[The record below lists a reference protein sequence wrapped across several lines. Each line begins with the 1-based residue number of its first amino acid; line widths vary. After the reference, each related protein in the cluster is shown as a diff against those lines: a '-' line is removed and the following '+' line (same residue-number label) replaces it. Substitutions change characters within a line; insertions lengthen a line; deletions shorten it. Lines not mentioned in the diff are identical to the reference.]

1 MAVTSIWSIKGWI
14 GKVIN
19 YAENP
24 DKTKENNEGQI
35 VEDQSRSAQGLED
48 VLTYAVNAEKT
59 RQRQSESMEIELVG
73 ESEELMEQYVSGVNC
88 SPTTAREEMI
98 AVKKRFGKEGGIV
111 AFHGYQSFAP
121 GECTP
126 AMAHEIGKKLAEEL
140 WGSRYQVLIATHL
153 DKANHL
159 HNHFV
164 VNSVSFLDGKRYHRT
179 NQDYRDM
186 RMMSDRLCKEYQLSV
201 VGQPEQGKGK
211 HYAEWQAE
219 QEGKPSYHSMVK
231 ADVDEA
237 IRKARTE
244 KEFFFYLRE
253 KGYSFKFGKDI
264 TIRPEG
270 RERGLK
276 LKRNFGENYSLEAI
290 RVRILEENELP
301 AEKKLSVRKTYRIRV
316 SGNFKQTR
324 KIGGLRGLYLH
335 YCYLLGILPK
345 NRPSMSAKQIHVLF
359 REDLLKLNT
368 ISKETKLLCHYHI
381 DTAEQ
386 LFSLKDRL
394 QKQMEQCVEERK
406 HLRYKIRANRPEEEI
421 QELKEQLKGLTEEIG
436 TLRREVVVCDGIAA
450 RSKVIE
456 EKFKMVR
463 EEKEKKEEQSHEHIR
478 RSR

>member
-1 MAVTSIWSIKGWI
+1 
-14 GKVIN
+14 
-19 YAENP
+19 
-24 DKTKENNEGQI
+24 
-35 VEDQSRSAQGLED
+35 
-48 VLTYAVNAEKT
+48 
-59 RQRQSESMEIELVG
+59 
-73 ESEELMEQYVSGVNC
+73 
-88 SPTTAREEMI
+88 
-98 AVKKRFGKEGGIV
+98 
-111 AFHGYQSFAP
+111 
-121 GECTP
+121 
-126 AMAHEIGKKLAEEL
+126 
-140 WGSRYQVLIATHL
+140 
-153 DKANHL
+153 
-159 HNHFV
+159 
-164 VNSVSFLDGKRYHRT
+164 
-179 NQDYRDM
+179 M
-186 RMMSDRLCKEYQLSV
+186 RMVSDRLCKEYQLSV
-201 VGQPEQGKGK
+201 VQKPEQGKGK

-219 QEGKPSYHSMVK
+219 QQGKPSYHSMVK
-231 ADVDEA
+231 ADIDKA

-244 KEFFFYLRE
+244 KQFFFYLRE

-264 TIRPEG
+264 TICPEG

-276 LKRNFGENYSLEAI
+276 LKRNFGDNYSLEAI

-345 NRPSMSAKQIHVLF
+345 NRTLMSTKQVHVLF
-359 REDLLKLNT
+359 WEDLLKLNT

-421 QELKEQLKGLTEEIG
+421 QELKEQIKGLTEEIG
-436 TLRREVVVCDGIAA
+436 TLRKEVVLCDGIAA

>member
-14 GKVIN
+14 GKVIK

-35 VEDQSRSAQGLED
+35 SENQSQSTQGLED
-48 VLTYAVNAEKT
+48 VITYAVNTEKT
-59 RQRQSESMEIELVG
+59 RRGQSESMERELVG

-88 SPTTAREEMI
+88 APTTAREEMI
-98 AVKKRFGKEGGIV
+98 AVKKRFGKEDGIV

-121 GECTP
+121 GECNP
-126 AMAHEIGKKLAEEL
+126 EMAHEIGKKLAEEL
-140 WGSRYQVLIATHL
+140 WGSQYQVLIATHL

-186 RMMSDRLCKEYQLSV
+186 RMVSDRLCKEYQLSV
-201 VGQPEQGKGK
+201 VQQPEQGKGK
-211 HYAEWQAE
+211 HYAEWRAE
-219 QEGKPSYHSMVK
+219 QQGKPSYHSMVK

-244 KEFFFYLRE
+244 KQFFFYLRE

-301 AEKKLSVRKTYRIRV
+301 AEKKFPVQRHYRIRV
-316 SGNFKQTR
+316 SDNFKQTR

>member
-1 MAVTSIWSIKGWI
+1 
-14 GKVIN
+14 
-19 YAENP
+19 
-24 DKTKENNEGQI
+24 
-35 VEDQSRSAQGLED
+35 
-48 VLTYAVNAEKT
+48 
-59 RQRQSESMEIELVG
+59 
-73 ESEELMEQYVSGVNC
+73 
-88 SPTTAREEMI
+88 
-98 AVKKRFGKEGGIV
+98 
-111 AFHGYQSFAP
+111 
-121 GECTP
+121 
-126 AMAHEIGKKLAEEL
+126 MAHEIGKTLAEEL
-140 WGSRYQVLIATHL
+140 WGGQYQVLIATHL

-186 RMMSDRLCKEYQLSV
+186 RMVSDRLCKEYQLSV
-201 VGQPEQGKGK
+201 VRQPEQGKGK

-219 QEGKPSYHSMVK
+219 QQGKPSYHSMVK

-244 KEFFFYLRE
+244 KQFFFYLRE

-290 RVRILEENELP
+290 LVRILEENELP
-301 AEKKLSVRKTYRIRV
+301 DEKKLPVQRHYRIRI
-316 SGNFKQTR
+316 SGNSYQPR
-324 KIGGLRGLYLH
+324 KIGGFRGLYLH
-335 YCYLLGILPK
+335 YCYRLGILPK
-345 NRPSMSAKQIHVLF
+345 NRPSISAKQVHVLF
-359 REDLLKLNT
+359 WEDLLKLNT

-386 LFSLKDRL
+386 LFSLKESL
-394 QKQMEQCVEERK
+394 QKKTEQCVEERK
-406 HLRYKIRANRPEEEI
+406 HLRYKIRADRPEEEI
-421 QELKEQLKGLTEEIG
+421 EEMKEQLKVLTEKIG
-436 TLRREVVVCDGIAA
+436 TLRKEAALCDGIAA

-456 EKFKMVR
+456 EKFKTVR

-478 RSR
+478 EDNVVT